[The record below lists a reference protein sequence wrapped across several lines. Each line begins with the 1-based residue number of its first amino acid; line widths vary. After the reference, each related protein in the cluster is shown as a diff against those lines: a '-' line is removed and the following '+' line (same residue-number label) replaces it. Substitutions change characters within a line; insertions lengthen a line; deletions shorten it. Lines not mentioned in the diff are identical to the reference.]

1 MPMQHPLTTRPPG
14 ASPPGACPEKP
25 RPSGVLL
32 LVAAAC
38 LALAACRGPEAPA
51 PAAAAAATTSA
62 SAGDEGGAISTPAP
76 KSVPAASDVLKGTEW
91 PPAKLESGT
100 ASIGCETDYAT
111 AGEGEPLTDLGFFAV
126 ADAVRPCHDV
136 GVLRLRYSGKISAD
150 FADLVER
157 VSAMADRMEIGK
169 RILDIDSAGGQ
180 VEDGIRAGDAIGDAH
195 WTIWVREGSVC
206 HSACVFI
213 LAAGDNRIVSG
224 DVGIHRII
232 RLHSDATTRAE
243 LEAELRTVHDN
254 IKDYFARNG
263 VDVAVADMMMTVPS
277 SQLRLLTPGELH
289 AYGLSGSNPVQEDLE
304 RIRLAR
310 KCGESFVHRREAF
323 LHAFESKCA
332 ADEGD
337 VDAVGECGRK
347 LRRSYGFPDRRCPTE
362 TPLAE
367 YD

>member
-1 MPMQHPLTTRPPG
+1 MPHARPLL
-14 ASPPGACPEKP
+14 AD
-25 RPSGVLL
+25 
-32 LVAAAC
+32 
-38 LALAACRGPEAPA
+38 LALAAARLALASCRAPA
-51 PAAAAAATTSA
+51 PPVPAAAPDPTAASAAAD
-62 SAGDEGGAISTPAP
+62 GEGAISAPAP
-76 KSVPAASDVLKGTEW
+76 KVVPTAREVLQGTKWPAATL
-91 PPAKLESGT
+91 ASGKAT
-100 ASIGCETDYAT
+100 ISCDTDYAA
-111 AGEGEPLTDLGFFAV
+111 AGDGEPVADLGFLPM
-126 ADAVRPCHDV
+126 ADVLRPCTRAGLV
-136 GVLRLRYSGKISAD
+136 RLRYSGKISAD

-180 VEDGIRAGDAIGDAH
+180 VEDGIRAGDAIGDSH
-195 WTIWVREGSVC
+195 WTVWVREGSVC

-243 LEAELRTVHDN
+243 LEAELRDVHDN
-254 IKDYFARNG
+254 IKEYFARNG

-277 SQLRLLTPGELH
+277 SQLRLLTADEQRQ
-289 AYGLSGSNPVQEDLE
+289 YGLSGANPVQEDLE

-323 LHAFESKCA
+323 LRAFDAKCA
-332 ADEGD
+332 AGEGD
-337 VDAVGECGRK
+337 VDAVAACGQK
-347 LRRSYGFPDRRCPTE
+347 LRGAYGFPDRRCPTE
-362 TPLAE
+362 TPLGE

>member
-1 MPMQHPLTTRPPG
+1 MLQAKTLPPRMRPALPH
-14 ASPPGACPEKP
+14 AAA
-25 RPSGVLL
+25 VLL
-32 LVAAAC
+32 
-38 LALAACRGPEAPA
+38 LALAACRAPA
-51 PAAAAAATTSA
+51 PPPPAAAEKTAA
-62 SAGDEGGAISTPAP
+62 SAAVENGAISTPAP
-76 KSVPAASDVLKGTEW
+76 KAVPPAKDVLQGTKW
-91 PPAKLESGT
+91 PEAKLESGT
-100 ASIGCETDYAT
+100 ATVGCETDYAA
-111 AGEGEPLTDLGFFAV
+111 AGDGAPLADLGFFQV
-126 ADAVRPCHDV
+126 ADAVRPCTGA

-180 VEDGIRAGDAIGDAH
+180 VEDGIRAGDAIGDSH

-243 LEAELRTVHDN
+243 LEAELRDVHDN
-254 IKDYFARNG
+254 IKEYFARNG

-277 SQLRLLTPGELH
+277 SQLRLLTADELRQ
-289 AYGLSGSNPVQEDLE
+289 YGLSGSNPVQDDLE

-323 LHAFESKCA
+323 LRTFEAKCA
-332 ADEGD
+332 AGDGD
-337 VDAVGECGRK
+337 VDAVAECGRK
-347 LRRSYGFPDRRCPTE
+347 LRGDYGFPDRRCPSE
-362 TPLAE
+362 TPLGE

>member
-1 MPMQHPLTTRPPG
+1 MPKTRLSPAFPALA
-14 ASPPGACPEKP
+14 AS
-25 RPSGVLL
+25 L
-32 LVAAAC
+32 
-38 LALAACRGPEAPA
+38 LALAACRAPA
-51 PAAAAAATTSA
+51 PSPPAEPAKTSA
-62 SAGDEGGAISTPAP
+62 SAAEENGAISTPAP
-76 KSVPAASDVLKGTEW
+76 KVVPAAKDVLKGTEW
-91 PPAKLESGT
+91 PPAKLESGKAT
-100 ASIGCETDYAT
+100 ISCDTDYAT
-111 AGEGEPLTDLGFFAV
+111 AGDGEPLADLGFFTV
-126 ADAVRPCHDV
+126 ADAVRPCREA
-136 GVLRLRYSGKISAD
+136 GVLRVRYSGKISSD

-157 VSAMADRMEIGK
+157 LSAMADRMEIGR

-195 WTIWVREGSVC
+195 WTIWVRDGSLC

-213 LAAGDNRIVSG
+213 LAAGDNRIISG

-243 LEAELRTVHDN
+243 LEAELRDVHDR
-254 IKDYFARNG
+254 IKEYFARNG

-277 SQLRLLTPGELH
+277 SQLRLLAPDELRT
-289 AYGLSGSNPVQEDLE
+289 YGLSGSNPVQEDLE

-323 LHAFESKCA
+323 LRVFESKCA
-332 ADEGD
+332 TGKGDQGD
-337 VDAVGECGRK
+337 VDDIAACGRK
-347 LRRSYGFPDRRCPTE
+347 LRGAYGFPDRRCPDE

>member
-1 MPMQHPLTTRPPG
+1 MP
-14 ASPPGACPEKP
+14 KP
-25 RPSGVLL
+25 RSL
-32 LVAAAC
+32 LVDLVLAAAL
-38 LALAACRGPEAPA
+38 LALASCRAPEPPVPA
-51 PAAAAAATTSA
+51 EPAKTAA
-62 SAGDEGGAISTPAP
+62 SAAEENGAISTPAP
-76 KSVPAASDVLKGTEW
+76 KVVPMATDVLKGTKW
-91 PPAKLESGT
+91 PAATLASGKAT
-100 ASIGCETDYAT
+100 ISCETDYAT
-111 AGEGEPLTDLGFFAV
+111 TGDGAPLADLGFFGV
-126 ADAVRPCHDV
+126 ADAVRPCSEA

-180 VEDGIRAGDAIGDAH
+180 VEDGIRAGDAIGDSH
-195 WTIWVREGSVC
+195 WTIWVRDGSVC

-243 LEAELRTVHDN
+243 LEAELRDVHDN
-254 IKDYFARNG
+254 IKEYFARNG

-277 SQLRLLTPGELH
+277 SQLRLLSADELRQ
-289 AYGLSGSNPVQEDLE
+289 YGLSGSNPVQDDLE

-323 LHAFESKCA
+323 QRAFAAKCA
-332 ADEGD
+332 AGEGD
-337 VDAVGECGRK
+337 VDAVAACGRA
-347 LRRSYGFPDRRCPTE
+347 LRGAYGFPDRRCPTE
-362 TPLAE
+362 TPLGE

>member
-1 MPMQHPLTTRPPG
+1 MP
-14 ASPPGACPEKP
+14 KP
-25 RPSGVLL
+25 RLPS
-32 LVAAAC
+32 AT
-38 LALAACRGPEAPA
+38 LALAAGLLALSACSAPA
-51 PAAAAAATTSA
+51 PPAVAEPAKTSA
-62 SAGDEGGAISTPAP
+62 SAAEENGAISSPAP
-76 KSVPAASDVLKGTEW
+76 KVVPPAKDLLKGSDW

-100 ASIGCETDYAT
+100 ATISCDTDYAT
-111 AGEGEPLTDLGFFAV
+111 AGDGEPLSDLGFFTV
-126 ADAVRPCHDV
+126 ADAVRPCREA
-136 GVLRLRYSGKISAD
+136 GVLRVRYSGKISAD

-157 VSAMADRMEIGK
+157 LSAMADRMEIGK

-180 VEDGIRAGDAIGDAH
+180 VEDGIRAGDTIGDAH
-195 WTIWVREGSVC
+195 WTIWVRDGSLC

-213 LAAGDNRIVSG
+213 LAAGDNRIISG

-243 LEAELRTVHDN
+243 LEAELRDVHDR
-254 IKDYFARNG
+254 IKEYFARNG

-277 SQLRLLTPGELH
+277 SQLRLLTADELRQ
-289 AYGLSGSNPVQEDLE
+289 YGLSGSNPVQDDLE

-323 LHAFESKCA
+323 LRVFESKCA
-332 ADEGD
+332 TGKGDQGD
-337 VDAVGECGRK
+337 VDDIAACGRK
-347 LRRSYGFPDRRCPTE
+347 LRGAYGFPDRRCPTE

>member
-1 MPMQHPLTTRPPG
+1 MPNQRPSKTRPPDAAPTAARLRRAG
-14 ASPPGACPEKP
+14 
-25 RPSGVLL
+25 LL
-32 LVAAAC
+32 LAAAC
-38 LALAACRGPEAPA
+38 LALAACRAPEPPA
-51 PAAAAAATTSA
+51 TTAAATEAAKTSA
-62 SAGDEGGAISTPAP
+62 SAAEEGGAISAPAP
-76 KSVPAASDVLKGTEW
+76 KVVPAATDVLKGSDW
-91 PPAKLESGT
+91 PPATLASGT
-100 ASIGCETDYAT
+100 ASVGCETDYAGT
-111 AGEGEPLTDLGFFAV
+111 GDGEPLADLGFFAV
-126 ADAVRPCHDV
+126 ADAIRPCRDG

-195 WTIWVREGSVC
+195 WTIWVRDGSVC

-243 LEAELRTVHDN
+243 LEAELRAVHDR

-277 SQLRLLTPGELH
+277 SQLRLLTPDELRQ
-289 AYGLSGSNPVQEDLE
+289 YGLAGSNPVQEDLE

-323 LHAFESKCA
+323 LRAFDAKCA
-332 ADEGD
+332 AGNGD

-362 TPLAE
+362 TPMAE

>member
-1 MPMQHPLTTRPPG
+1 MPPP
-14 ASPPGACPEKP
+14 ARSPRAN
-25 RPSGVLL
+25 
-32 LVAAAC
+32 A
-38 LALAACRGPEAPA
+38 ALAAAALAVALAGLAPLSACRAPA
-51 PAAAAAATTSA
+51 PPPVEPAATAA
-62 SAGDEGGAISTPAP
+62 SAADEGGAISTPAP
-76 KSVPAASDVLKGTEW
+76 KTVAPAKSVLEGSNWPAATLT
-91 PPAKLESGT
+91 SGT
-100 ASIGCETDYAT
+100 ASVGCDTDYAA
-111 AGEGEPLTDLGFFAV
+111 AGDGEPLVDLGYFAV
-126 ADAVRPCHDV
+126 ADVVRPCREG
-136 GVLRLRYSGKISAD
+136 GVVRLRYSGKISAD

-157 VSAMADRMEIGK
+157 VSAMADQMGIPK
-169 RILDIDSAGGQ
+169 RILDVDSAGGQ
-180 VEDGIRAGDAIGDAH
+180 VEDGIRAGDAIGDSH

-232 RLHSDATTRAE
+232 RLHSAATTRAE

-277 SQLRLLTPGELH
+277 AQLRLLTTDELRQ
-289 AYGLSGSNPVQEDLE
+289 YGLAGANPVQEDLE

-323 LHAFESKCA
+323 QRAFEKQCA
-332 ADEGD
+332 AGEGD
-337 VDAVGECGRK
+337 VDAVGACGRK
-347 LRRSYGFPDRRCPTE
+347 LRGSYGFPDKRCPDD